1 MLKRRRIKTIF
12 LAALTVALAV
22 PGLADDYYSD
32 IIETK
37 QYEATIYMS
46 GGFGSDEREA
56 LSVMGRKFSLK
67 LVFAAK
73 NGDYLSAVKVTI
85 KDKRGETW
93 LEAVSE
99 GPWFYV
105 KLPRGKYQVHAAYKN
120 RVIKKTA
127 SANSSRQTVLR
138 YYWKP

>member
-1 MLKRRRIKTIF
+1 MLQRRLIKTMF
-12 LAALTVALAV
+12 LAVLAIALAV

-32 IIETK
+32 VIEVM
-37 QYEATIYMS
+37 QYEATTYMS
-46 GGFGSDEREA
+46 GGYGSDERKA
-56 LSVMGRKFSLK
+56 LRKMGRKFSLK

-73 NGDYLSAVKVTI
+73 NGDYLSAIKVTI

-93 LEAVSE
+93 LDAVSE

-105 KLPRGKYQVHAAYKN
+105 KLPRGKYQIQAAYKD

-127 SANSSRQTVLR
+127 TVNPPKQKKLS
-138 YYWKP
+138 YYW

>member
-1 MLKRRRIKTIF
+1 MLKERLIKTIILVTVI
-12 LAALTVALAV
+12 LAMAS
-22 PGLADDYYSD
+22 PGLTDDYYSD

-37 QYEATIYMS
+37 QYEATTYMS
-46 GGFGSDEREA
+46 GGYGSDEREA
-56 LSVMGRKFSLK
+56 LKAMGRNYSLK
-67 LVFAAK
+67 LIFAAR

-105 KLPRGKYQVHAAYKN
+105 KLPRGKYYVQAAYN
-120 RVIKKTA
+120 GRVIKKTA
-127 SANSSRQTVLR
+127 VVKPPRQTSLS